1 MAPAPPAMMQPAA
14 YGNVAPDMMQQSMQQ
29 AMPPISNEE
38 ITAYLHARAQAK
50 GMRDFMTADSIRNQ
64 LQMRGISITD
74 RTRTWQSTDGRTGN
88 TIGPDFFTQAA
99 SAGGVGGMMGQSM
112 PVATPPVTGAGGE
125 TPSADWINS
134 MLMQR
139 ETARMNRDYGQAD
152 ALREQMRQQGVQ
164 VDDRTKVWTAADGRT
179 GMRPNAD
186 GSFTQNPHV
195 QNQMGG
201 MMGMQQMQQYG
212 QQMQM
217 PGMMMPGWGMG
228 GMQ

>member
-1 MAPAPPAMMQPAA
+1 MPGYP
-14 YGNVAPDMMQQSMQQ
+14 APDMMQQSMQQ

-99 SAGGVGGMMGQSM
+99 SAGGMGGMMGAA
-112 PVATPPVTGAGGE
+112 PVTAPPVTGAGGE
-125 TPSADWINS
+125 TPSGDWINS

-201 MMGMQQMQQYG
+201 GMGGGGMGGGGMGGGGMGGGMGGMGMFPGM
-212 QQMQM
+212 M
-217 PGMMMPGWGMG
+217 PGMMPPWM
-228 GMQ
+228 